1 MKVTTKIQQL
11 KEDISILQEKLRKLE
26 AQQEPKMTLKYSGD
40 IDVVSYKHKYYY
52 RMGVPATGLY
62 WWSRELGSS
71 ALYLVQ
77 DQETKSKLEQLYEDM
92 ILDTGGVVE
101 TEKRKIDDLAEKL
114 LPEDHPYRM
123 EELGFAKNAEGYWT
137 AQPLGETT
145 KKTTI
150 LIKNTHQKKQNN
162 P

>member
-1 MKVTTKIQQL
+1 MTTKIQQL

-101 TEKRKIDDLAEKL
+101 PEQGTWNYDPAKFREQEEVEKL
-114 LPEDHPYRM
+114 QEKDW
-123 EELGFAKNAEGYWT
+123 E
-137 AQPLGETT
+137 
-145 KKTTI
+145 
-150 LIKNTHQKKQNN
+150 IKNCEEE
-162 P
+162 